1 MHFIK
6 TSLRICQAALFAGMV
21 LSVSSA
27 SAASQCKGVQQ
38 DQCASQADCTWV
50 NGYVRK
56 DGRSVSSHCKA
67 KSGKKSA
74 DQADADALKA
84 GVTDKS

>member
-6 TSLRICQAALFAGMV
+6 NSLHCFHAALLAGMV
-21 LSVSSA
+21 LGVPSA
-27 SAASQCKGVQQ
+27 SAASQCQGIAQ
-38 DQCASQADCTWV
+38 DQCASQAACTWV

-67 KSGKKSA
+67 RGGKKSA
-74 DQADADALKA
+74 NQADADALKA
-84 GVTDKS
+84 SAADKS